1 MQGVAQKAKLNLF
14 RISVRGMFEP
24 HLKDVPLVGCSIRLK
39 VLERCEFGG
48 DGGDG
53 HQETLTGFK
62 SATEAADVLT
72 TLNWAPENTTEISEA
87 EADNASV
94 TCCKQECQTYRAP
107 TCCRPKVFHRRSIAP
122 LA

>member
-1 MQGVAQKAKLNLF
+1 M
-14 RISVRGMFEP
+14 
-24 HLKDVPLVGCSIRLK
+24 PLRLRASSA
-39 VLERCEFGG
+39 LECCEFGG

-53 HQETLTGFK
+53 HQETGCE
-62 SATEAADVLT
+62 TEAADVLT
-72 TLNWAPENTTEISEA
+72 TLNWALENTTEISEA

-107 TCCRPKVFHRRSIAP
+107 TCCWPKVFHRQSIAP